1 MVLPVFE
8 KVRAEDCRGSPET
21 AGPPR
26 EGVLTAKG
34 KADLPEGGH
43 VQLLLHDAVG
53 AALQDQLGQDAD
65 AKAAFHHGHD
75 GVVVQRHKAGPKGQV
90 IVLKESSDLRLLTF
104 FQKDEG
110 VIQKGFVGELPL
122 TGQWV
127 ALRENY
133 HELILTERDGFQL
146 DIPQQGEKAAVHPT
160 AGDPVLYFGIVS
172 QQDLKVDVGIGFLK
186 FFDQVGQPVGGY
198 AGKGADADKS
208 RLKVA
213 DLLQLLLKG
222 LIAVPQRLNIGKKLK
237 PFGGE
242 HYPVVVPLQK
252 DYTPILLQIGHH
264 AAYVG
269 LGVMELPGGGGEA
282 AVFHTVQKGQ
292 IFLQVGVSHGGS
304 SFSGVNLPK
313 GGEIY

>member
-1 MVLPVFE
+1 M
-8 KVRAEDCRGSPET
+8 
-21 AGPPR
+21 
-26 EGVLTAKG
+26 GV
-34 KADLPEGGH
+34 
-43 VQLLLHDAVG
+43 
-53 AALQDQLGQDAD
+53 
-65 AKAAFHHGHD
+65 
-75 GVVVQRHKAGPKGQV
+75 
-90 IVLKESSDLRLLTF
+90 
-104 FQKDEG
+104 
-110 VIQKGFVGELPL
+110 
-122 TGQWV
+122 
-127 ALRENY
+127 
-133 HELILTERDGFQL
+133 
-146 DIPQQGEKAAVHPT
+146 
-160 AGDPVLYFGIVS
+160 
-172 QQDLKVDVGIGFLK
+172 
-186 FFDQVGQPVGGY
+186 Y

-252 DYTPILLQIGHH
+252 DHTPILLQIGHH

-313 GGEIY
+313 GGKSVESHSVYHRYPLFARKSRIFCAGRGRAAGRKRWKKH